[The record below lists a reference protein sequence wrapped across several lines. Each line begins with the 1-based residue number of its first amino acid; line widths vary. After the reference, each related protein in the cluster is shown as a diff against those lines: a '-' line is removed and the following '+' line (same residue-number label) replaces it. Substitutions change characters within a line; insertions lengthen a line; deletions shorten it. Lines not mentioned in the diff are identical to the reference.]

1 MHCPKLSTHQAHLLC
16 SVGPRSKA
24 LRAALVLSALAAC
37 GGPDPEG
44 PVGSAPPA
52 ESSGAVQTVQAGSSA
67 PEVTFGST
75 LTDGSPADKRLRA
88 WVLDC
93 EESNYYSRDTS
104 DVVAILIGKLEVGAS
119 EPLKRALEELSEF
132 GEESLVA
139 LRRKR
144 EAWFRDPV
152 MANAMTNLV
161 DAFAQHPS
169 PGALDE
175 LLEVLDHANP
185 TVRVATLRALSQRES
200 LPDWTYDGFVTRAF
214 YGGLTGET
222 SWCVKCM
229 HLADPARAEL
239 KMIEWLTAK
248 QPLVQLKEWALVKIA
263 GSVLPSTL
271 DAADRALRDGR
282 VSLDHEPFFRAC
294 LVDRDPEALSALG
307 RLMADRDPEVRRRA
321 VAAASAAR
329 QYRLIAV
336 VLESDTDPSV
346 KATCLTGL
354 IDGFH
359 ADGDSGEQVRQ
370 ALNRALDDPDPSVRD
385 AILPQLIALGYP
397 RAVDRGVQL
406 LDGSDR
412 DVRTALVPLRQA
424 MQQDAALAQR
434 VFDRLQRRFDAIDT
448 PTLEEDYV
456 LLQTFAQVPLGA
468 AAERVM
474 SATEWGTQT
483 FDGLPVHEWL
493 TIQAASTGLA
503 GREALFSR
511 LALEDSHPRRLDL
524 LWAIASAR
532 DEFARESLIQHVRQP
547 NLDPWETVFAADLL
561 AQCGPT
567 ARIAPILKQIS
578 RRLQGPPRLAMQC
591 LMERWY

>member
-1 MHCPKLSTHQAHLLC
+1 MQAAH
-16 SVGPRSKA
+16 S
-24 LRAALVLSALAAC
+24 
-37 GGPDPEG
+37 GGG
-44 PVGSAPPA
+44 V
-52 ESSGAVQTVQAGSSA
+52 SGGSA

-104 DVVAILIGKLEVGAS
+104 DVVSILIGKLEVGAS

-144 EAWFRDPV
+144 EAWFSDPV

-200 LPDWTYDGFVTRAF
+200 LPEWTYDGFVTRAF

-229 HLADPARAEL
+229 HLADPVRSEQ
-239 KMIEWLTAK
+239 KMIEWLTAE
-248 QPLVQLKEWALVKIA
+248 QPLVQLKEWALTKIA
-263 GSVLPSTL
+263 GSVLPTTL

-282 VSLDHEPFFRAC
+282 VILDHEPFFRAC
-294 LVDRDPEALSALG
+294 LVDRDPESLSALG

-321 VAAASAAR
+321 VAAAAAAR
-329 QYRLIAV
+329 QYRPIAV

-346 KATCLTGL
+346 KATCLAGL
-354 IDGFH
+354 VEGFH
-359 ADGDSGEQVRQ
+359 ADGEAGDQVRQ
-370 ALNRALDDPDPSVRD
+370 ALDRALDDPDPSVRD
-385 AILPQLIALGYP
+385 AILPELIALGYP

-412 DVRTALVPLRQA
+412 DVRTVLVPLRQA
-424 MQQDAALAQR
+424 MQQDTALAER
-434 VFDRLQRRFDAIDT
+434 VYDRLQRRFEAIDT

-456 LLQTFAQVPLGA
+456 LLQTFAQVPLA
-468 AAERVM
+468 SAAERVM
-474 SATEWGTQT
+474 SAAEWGTET

-493 TIQAASTGLA
+493 TIQAASAGLA
-503 GREALFSR
+503 GRQALFAR
-511 LALEDSHPRRLDL
+511 LAAETSHPRRLDL
-524 LWAIASAR
+524 LWAVASAR
-532 DEFARESLIQHVRQP
+532 DEFARESLIDHVRQP
-547 NLDPWETVFAADLL
+547 GLDPWETLFAADLL
-561 AQCGPT
+561 
-567 ARIAPILKQIS
+567 
-578 RRLQGPPRLAMQC
+578 
-591 LMERWY
+591 